1 MRTHFWKG
9 LSTPVFLAL
18 TTVVL
23 MVSVSTLGLLT
34 INQTIS
40 SQGTVN
46 IVSTPNLAI
55 FSDSQCT
62 QSLNTI
68 DWGSITPGTQVTKT
82 IYVKN
87 TGNVPLTL
95 TMSPSS
101 WNPSA
106 ASNYMS
112 LTWDKQSS
120 TLAVGQSTSA
130 VLTLTVASTISG
142 ITTFAVNIVITG
154 TG

>member
-1 MRTHFWKG
+1 LKTRFWKG
-9 LSTPVFLAL
+9 LSTPVFLAI
-18 TTVVL
+18 TTVIL

-40 SQGTVN
+40 SQGTVT
-46 IVSTPNLAI
+46 IVSTPNLAV

-62 QSLNTI
+62 QSLSTI
-68 DWGSITPGTQVTKT
+68 DWGSITPGTPVTKT

-95 TMSPSS
+95 SMSASNWSPTAAANSMALS
-101 WNPSA
+101 WNR
-106 ASNYMS
+106 
-112 LTWDKQSS
+112 QSS
-120 TLAVGQSTSA
+120 ALAVGQSTSA
-130 VLTLTVASTISG
+130 VLTLTVNSDISG
-142 ITTFAVNIVITG
+142 ITTFSVNIVIAG

>member
-1 MRTHFWKG
+1 MKTRFWKG
-9 LSTPVFLAL
+9 LSAPVFLAI

-34 INQTIS
+34 INQTLS
-40 SQGTVN
+40 SQGTVT

-62 QSLNTI
+62 QSLSAI
-68 DWGSITPGTQVTKT
+68 DWGSITPGTPVTKT

-95 TMSPSS
+95 SMS
-101 WNPSA
+101 
-106 ASNYMS
+106 ASNWSPTAATNSMA
-112 LTWDKQSS
+112 LTWNKQNSA
-120 TLAVGQSTSA
+120 LAVDQSTSA
-130 VLTLTVASTISG
+130 VLTLTVNPNISG
-142 ITTFAVNIVITG
+142 ITSFSVNIVIAG